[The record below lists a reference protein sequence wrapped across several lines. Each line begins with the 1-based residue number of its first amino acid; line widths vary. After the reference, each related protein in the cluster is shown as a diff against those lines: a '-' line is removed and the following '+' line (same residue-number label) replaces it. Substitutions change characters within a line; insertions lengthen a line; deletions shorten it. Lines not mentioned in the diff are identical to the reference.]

1 MIILLSFTGLSIR
14 TVHVLLTRLEKESVS
29 LFKNLCLHPH
39 HIHLQNQEVFGTGA
53 VRRWAA
59 HCRTTPWWPYSIAMG
74 VFYGPAS
81 LGAHEL
87 KEEPK
92 CVTAPICKG
101 SICNWVRSFLPARAG
116 AGGLGGQGLPAT
128 MPGHSPCWSQWSC
141 THPSASG
148 SLWLDDLAL
157 FSQVTDWTGKADYL
171 QFWCDLPCLLHI
183 YTSAAV
189 ILACNEDT

>member
-1 MIILLSFTGLSIR
+1 MIILLFFTGLSIR
-14 TVHVLLTRLEKESVS
+14 TVQVLLTRLEKESVS

-59 HCRTTPWWPYSIAMG
+59 HCRTTLWWPYSIAMG

-116 AGGLGGQGLPAT
+116 AGGLGG
-128 MPGHSPCWSQWSC
+128 SC

-157 FSQVTDWTGKADYL
+157 FFQVTDWIGKADYL
-171 QFWCDLPCLLHI
+171 QFWCDLPCLLYI